1 MKFLQIG
8 LGSMGK
14 RRIRCLKS
22 LGYNNILGFDL
33 REDRRD
39 ESEKKYGIKTTDDI
53 SNLNFDDINAIIIS
67 VPPDMHNRYIKL
79 AIEKGKAAFVEASV
93 VIDDLENL
101 NMQAKEK
108 GVFIA
113 PSCTLRFHPAI
124 KDIKEIIKSGK
135 YGKITNFSYH
145 SGQYLPDWHPWEHV
159 KDYYVSKKETGGA
172 REIVPFELTWIVDV
186 IGFPKDI
193 FGFYGKTMDVGA
205 DIDDTY
211 SITMDFGDCY
221 GNMMVDVVSR
231 YMVRSLVLNM
241 EYGQILWRWDEGIV
255 KIYDAVNAR
264 WMYYYAPEGKAAEG
278 YNKNIIEDM
287 YIDETK
293 AFIEGINDANKFPNS
308 LDEDIKIL
316 KLLYKAE
323 EKR

>member
-22 LGYNNILGFDL
+22 LGYNNILAFDL
-33 REDRRD
+33 REDRRK
-39 ESEKKYGIKTTDDI
+39 ESEDKYGIKTTDNI
-53 SNLNFDDINAIIIS
+53 SNLNFDNIDAVVIS
-67 VPPDMHNRYIKL
+67 VPPDIHNKYIKL
-79 AIEKGKAAFVEASV
+79 AIEKEKPAFVEASV
-93 VIDDLENL
+93 VIGDLENL
-101 NMQAKEK
+101 NLQAKEK
-108 GVFIA
+108 DVFIA

-124 KDIKEIIKSGK
+124 KDVKEIVRSGK

-145 SGQYLPDWHPWEHV
+145 SGQYLSDWHPWEDV
-159 KDYYVSKKETGGA
+159 KDYYVSKKETGGC

-221 GNMMVDVVSR
+221 GNLMVDVVSR
-231 YMVRSLVLNM
+231 YAVRGLVLNM
-241 EYGQILWRWDEGIV
+241 EYGQILWRWDESIV
-255 KIYDAVNAR
+255 KLYDAINTR
-264 WMYYYAPEGKAAEG
+264 WIHYHASEGKAAEG

-287 YIDETK
+287 YIDEIK
-293 AFIEGINDANKFPNS
+293 AFIEGIKYRDKFQNS
-308 LDEDIKIL
+308 LDDDIKIL
-316 KLLYKAE
+316 KLLCKAE